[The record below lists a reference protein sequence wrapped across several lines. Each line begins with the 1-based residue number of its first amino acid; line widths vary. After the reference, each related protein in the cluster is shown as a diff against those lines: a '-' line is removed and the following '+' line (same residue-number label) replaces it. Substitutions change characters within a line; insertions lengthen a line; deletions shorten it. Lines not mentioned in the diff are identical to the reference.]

1 LKLEWNIGKR
11 LYEIF
16 VQLLLIVVGVLS
28 ALGVDNY
35 REGIQE
41 HKLEKEYL
49 INLRNAVE
57 TDTLALKTEIKKT
70 YTKVNA
76 IKELIELSKSKKE
89 VDNDKFGDIISDV
102 TTLIRPNFVTAV
114 YEELKFTGNFKLIR
128 NNKLK
133 SLIISYYS
141 DNALILEQN
150 DKNDWG
156 GYPTEFMDH
165 VSLDE
170 LDYTVPFN
178 QKKILQAIQE
188 HEVVMNE
195 LLRSQK
201 RSTHIRSGLIYTSL
215 PRSIELLVRLQ
226 EEIDK

>member
-1 LKLEWNIGKR
+1 MKLEWNIGKR